1 MRQENR
7 KIFRWTLTGPCWF
20 GIIQNVKHTLHFGD
34 ADMKQILK
42 KLGFRFPDEM
52 EKAIRFK
59 AQRNAYLFLVIS
71 LLIWSL
77 YESYKVYTAH
87 SRLNLFPCLL
97 LVTAAG
103 IQTLSQCIMTHNAV
117 KGNEDS
123 HETGPLIKIVL
134 LICVIA
140 GVIAAAAASIIL
152 LSVKL

>member
-1 MRQENR
+1 
-7 KIFRWTLTGPCWF
+7 
-20 GIIQNVKHTLHFGD
+20 
-34 ADMKQILK
+34 MKQILK

-59 AQRNAYLFLVIS
+59 AQSNAYLFLVIS

-87 SRLNLFPCLL
+87 SELNLFPCLL
-97 LVTAAG
+97 LVIAAG

-117 KGNEDS
+117 KDNEDS
-123 HETGPLIKIVL
+123 YETGPLIKIVL

-140 GVIAAAAASIIL
+140 GVIATAVASIVL

>member
-1 MRQENR
+1 
-7 KIFRWTLTGPCWF
+7 
-20 GIIQNVKHTLHFGD
+20 
-34 ADMKQILK
+34 MKQILK
-42 KLGFRFPDEM
+42 KLGFRCPDEM

-97 LVTAAG
+97 LVITAA
-103 IQTLSQCIMTHNAV
+103 IQTFSQLIMTHNAV
-117 KGNEDS
+117 KHNEDS
-123 HETGPLIKIVL
+123 CETGPLVKIVL

-140 GVIAAAAASIIL
+140 CIMATAAASIIL
-152 LSVKL
+152 MGVKR